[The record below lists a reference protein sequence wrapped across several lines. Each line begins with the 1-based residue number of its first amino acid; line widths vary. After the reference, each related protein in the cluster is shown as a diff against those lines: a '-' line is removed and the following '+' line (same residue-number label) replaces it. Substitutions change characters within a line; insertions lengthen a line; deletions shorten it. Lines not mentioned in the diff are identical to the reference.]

1 MDRVVRKCTKCG
13 IIGLWDAN
21 DPPNH
26 VANGCNGNAIKCN
39 ISSDELITMSYIA
52 NDNDFFQ
59 AMIDLKEKDPIEFQ
73 LKMSQFRTQVQQQQQ
88 IKRARLAASSTT
100 VKCPTCNSR
109 DVKRISGT
117 SRAAG
122 AAMFGLF
129 SKTARSQFECRNCGY
144 KW

>member
-1 MDRVVRKCTKCG
+1 MDYVIRKCIKCG
-13 IIGLWDAN
+13 RIGVWPVNAQ
-21 DPPNH
+21 PIH
-26 VANGCNGNAIKCN
+26 GEKGCNGNAIKCN
-39 ISSDELITMSYIA
+39 ISYEEFCTMCDIADE
-52 NDNDFFQ
+52 NDFYQ
-59 AMIDLKEKDPIEFQ
+59 AMIDLKEKDLIEYQ
-73 LKMSQFRTQVQQQQQ
+73 MKMSQFRTQVQQQQQ
-88 IKRARLAASSTT
+88 LKRARLAASSTT

-129 SKTARSQFECRNCGY
+129 SKTVRSQFECRNCGY